1 MKDNNDIQKDSTV
14 EMPLLKSD
22 LMKKLYNNENST
34 EDNIEKLDIVSEPN
48 TNTSNKSDDLL
59 LTTSINIEKIEENKN
74 TNDIKETNLKEETSH
89 NELHDRKN
97 DKELNDTQ
105 DKSID
110 IEKTK
115 IRMTVA
121 DKVFY
126 QNPHLSLLKS
136 IPFVGLKDKNGSPI
150 HFGDILKD
158 EFDNLL
164 TPVC

>member
-115 IRMTVA
+115 
-121 DKVFY
+121 VFNY
-126 QNPHLSLLKS
+126 KE
-136 IPFVGLKDKNGSPI
+136 FEKNKITIEPI
-150 HFGDILKD
+150 EEETKK
-158 EFDNLL
+158 EKKK
-164 TPVC
+164 

>member
-59 LTTSINIEKIEENKN
+59 LTTSINIEKFEENKN
-74 TNDIKETNLKEETSH
+74 TNDIKETNSKEETSH
-89 NELHDRKN
+89 IELYDGKK
-97 DKELNDTQ
+97 DKEL

-115 IRMTVA
+115 
-121 DKVFY
+121 VFNY
-126 QNPHLSLLKS
+126 KE
-136 IPFVGLKDKNGSPI
+136 FEKNKI
-150 HFGDILKD
+150 TIETIEEETKK
-158 EFDNLL
+158 EKKK
-164 TPVC
+164 